1 MDTVSLIHK
10 RFFVLV
16 SEEIEYREETP
27 AEVTAVGV
35 TQEKM

>member
-1 MDTVSLIHK
+1 MVTVGAMRE

-27 AEVTAVGV
+27 AEVTEVGV
-35 TQEKM
+35 TAEKM